1 MYGSARPHYNNPRYN
16 NNSRYEEAKPNIK
29 ITFTDEHYVD
39 EAEEVIKYCQK
50 NHFKALGSR
59 GKDEVTY
66 SQLRN
71 LLGMTSA
78 IFDATNI
85 ADLKTVYEKLTY
97 FRIQLVYTAGR
108 NEAMKSFIETSHLLE
123 VVKEI
128 DQKRADDEK
137 EQRREI
143 IRLCKYMEALVAYFK
158 YYGGKD

>member
-1 MYGSARPHYNNPRYN
+1 
-16 NNSRYEEAKPNIK
+16 
-29 ITFTDEHYVD
+29 
-39 EAEEVIKYCQK
+39 
-50 NHFKALGSR
+50 
-59 GKDEVTY
+59 
-66 SQLRN
+66 
-71 LLGMTSA
+71 
-78 IFDATNI
+78 
-85 ADLKTVYEKLTY
+85 Y